1 MPASTA
7 AHQLCF
13 ACHANAQEEDLKPFY
28 NMTSVRI
35 CVFLFSHCCGNAHRM
50 FPTLSNLPKQRSAE
64 FSYVPLFAGANFG
77 DEKPEKGSRG
87 RNTGQ
92 NTGWLKAAQSWPCTQ
107 AERQHAR
114 SRSAELHRARF
125 VDVILPHLEAGAYP
139 ARSYCCRI
147 KNGSVLC

>member
-28 NMTSVRI
+28 NMASVRV
-35 CVFLFSHCCGNAHRM
+35 CVFWFSYCCGNAHRK

-64 FSYVPLFAGANFG
+64 FSYVPLFTGANFG

-87 RNTGQ
+87 RTQGRTQ
-92 NTGWLKAAQSWPCTQ
+92 RGWRQLSPGPAHKLKSSTLGADQPSSKEHRLWMWYSHI
-107 AERQHAR
+107 ERQ
-114 SRSAELHRARF
+114 
-125 VDVILPHLEAGAYP
+125 VPILP
-139 ARSYCCRI
+139 
-147 KNGSVLC
+147 VLTAAE